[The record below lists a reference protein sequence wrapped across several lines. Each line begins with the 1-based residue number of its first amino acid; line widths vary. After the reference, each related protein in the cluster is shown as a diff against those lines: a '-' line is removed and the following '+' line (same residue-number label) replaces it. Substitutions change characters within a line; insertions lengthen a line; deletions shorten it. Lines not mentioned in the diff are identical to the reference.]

1 LHLFDFVRVCRSN
14 EEIIDIDINDAIRF
28 VKHTVVRLGH
38 SEAIRSQDAVDVL
51 VPNPRSLLQS
61 V

>member
-1 LHLFDFVRVCRSN
+1 
-14 EEIIDIDINDAIRF
+14 
-28 VKHTVVRLGH
+28 LGH
-38 SEAIRSQDAVDVL
+38 SEAIRSQDAVDAL